1 MPEHVIAEKV
11 ANALIQ
17 DVQMR
22 GAGVMQVADAFVPGA
37 DVITPVLDGFRAAYG
52 GLWVGGKATLTN
64 LAVRFSPNAVNRAIQ
79 TGALDVVVPLA
90 DVVAVRYTPALVS
103 SIVALETPG
112 YVFKVRCF
120 GAKAFA
126 DAIEAARA
134 ALR

>member
-1 MPEHVIAEKV
+1 MPEEVIVAKV

-17 DVQMR
+17 DVQVK
-22 GAGVMQVADAFVPGA
+22 GAGVIQTADAFVPGV
-37 DVITPVLDGFRAAYG
+37 DVITPVLDGFRAYYG

-64 LAVRFSPNAVNRAIQ
+64 LALRFSPNAVNRAIQ
-79 TGALDVVVPLA
+79 SGSLDVVVPLA

-112 YVFKVRCF
+112 YVFKVRCY

-134 ALR
+134 ALG